1 MFENVSFCQPLGAAF
16 DSPGERGL
24 GALSR
29 LPRNRPNCLT
39 IRRNG
44 ADYEYCSDG
53 TDVNGRNWSGEQL
66 IGICRLCPPT
76 RILTA

>member
-1 MFENVSFCQPLGAAF
+1 MFENVSFSQPLGAEF

-39 IRRNG
+39 IRVVDPAAFKPCYGEKDWKSG
-44 ADYEYCSDG
+44 AYSFCEPQAW
-53 TDVNGRNWSGEQL
+53 V
-66 IGICRLCPPT
+66 
-76 RILTA
+76 